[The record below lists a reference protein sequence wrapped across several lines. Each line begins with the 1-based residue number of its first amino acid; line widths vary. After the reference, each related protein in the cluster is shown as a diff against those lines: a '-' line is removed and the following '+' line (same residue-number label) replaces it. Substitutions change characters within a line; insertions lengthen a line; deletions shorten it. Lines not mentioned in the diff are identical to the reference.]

1 VLGFAAALSM
11 VTAVLFGMLPV
22 WRGIL
27 IAAEVALSL
36 VLVAGAGLLVSF
48 LQLLSVPPRLCTPCP

>member
-1 VLGFAAALSM
+1 M